1 MATDLNWGYSNM
13 AAAIWL
19 QYYCYRSVM
28 NQLTKLMLQQE
39 NLRKQS
45 NYSSLLQQYNTRN
58 MLECYTQATV
68 VVDHVFTPKGHLCH
82 LIPKSQHTSTTK
94 AHYWYLIISTIGMKV
109 HYWYLDHLY
118 NWYSSIAF
126 LTLPKTTRTPS
137 FTPHTKIPPLSYPN
151 PNVISA
157 TCHKCIV
164 DFEAAWHGFWCMGN
178 MSPKT

>member
-1 MATDLNWGYSNM
+1 
-13 AAAIWL
+13 
-19 QYYCYRSVM
+19 M

-58 MLECYTQATV
+58 ILECYTQATV

-126 LTLPKTTRTPS
+126 LTLPKTTHMHAKLHTSHKNTTS
-137 FTPHTKIPPLSYPN
+137 FLSKPQCYF
-151 PNVISA
+151 S
-157 TCHKCIV
+157 
-164 DFEAAWHGFWCMGN
+164 D
-178 MSPKT
+178 MS